1 MSIKVKLKLNK
12 TFLLISNITY
22 INIYIYNIYIY
33 IYIYW
38 WARVRKGVVYSMLKS
53 KNIGEFTKLFGTL
66 NFSTGMHFTDKN
78 LFMREQRRK
87 LLNFNFEGLQIQKL
101 KL

>member
-22 INIYIYNIYIY
+22 INIYIYNIY

-78 LFMREQRRK
+78 LFMREQRWK

>member
-1 MSIKVKLKLNK
+1 M
-12 TFLLISNITY
+12 
-22 INIYIYNIYIY
+22 
-33 IYIYW
+33 
-38 WARVRKGVVYSMLKS
+38 RKGVVYSMLKS

-78 LFMREQRRK
+78 FFMREQRWK

>member
-33 IYIYW
+33 IYILVGKGAKGSSIFYAKVKKYW
-38 WARVRKGVVYSMLKS
+38 
-53 KNIGEFTKLFGTL
+53 
-66 NFSTGMHFTDKN
+66 
-78 LFMREQRRK
+78 
-87 LLNFNFEGLQIQKL
+87 
-101 KL
+101 